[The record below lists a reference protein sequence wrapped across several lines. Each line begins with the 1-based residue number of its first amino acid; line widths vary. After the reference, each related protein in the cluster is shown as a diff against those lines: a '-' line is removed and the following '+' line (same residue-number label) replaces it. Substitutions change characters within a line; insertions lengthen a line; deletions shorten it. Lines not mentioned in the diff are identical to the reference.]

1 MLLRVLH
8 SYCAGFAIKWFLLPN
23 SLYQGKLF
31 VLFTRSCLW
40 KINIFLSLC
49 EEQELLQEQMFAK
62 NCQDLRRR
70 FVEMNSAQFL
80 IKRSFS

>member
-23 SLYQGKLF
+23 ILHQRKLF

-40 KINIFLSLC
+40 KINIFCRFAKTS
-49 EEQELLQEQMFAK
+49 LLQEQIFAK
-62 NCQDLRRR
+62 NCQDLRGR